1 MHTTFVQDKV
11 QKTFGRFQLEAP
23 RAYRCKQILGLC
35 HNEMCLVQY
44 EEAKNNGQF
53 DMIEMQL
60 EKQQEKSHRTR
71 TATSQ
76 EQ

>member
-1 MHTTFVQDKV
+1 M
-11 QKTFGRFQLEAP
+11 EAP

-35 HNEMCLVQY
+35 HNEMCLVQDA
-44 EEAKNNGQF
+44 EAKNNGQF